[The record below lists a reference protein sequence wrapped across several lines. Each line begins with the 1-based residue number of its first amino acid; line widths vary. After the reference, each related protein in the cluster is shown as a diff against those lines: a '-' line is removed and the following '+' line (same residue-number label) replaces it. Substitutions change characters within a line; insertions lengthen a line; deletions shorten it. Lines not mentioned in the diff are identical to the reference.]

1 MEPIVQ
7 DVASSVIQNNIPTSP
22 SAYVFCVIALLIQ
35 PVIVWYVYHKQDKDK
50 ASLRVPMVAY
60 SFAYIVIQFFVFW
73 KYLRWFTGDRQPFA
87 YIIQLGILIAFTAL
101 EIALLSSNRYAER
114 VENERKES
122 TDAFVRIRQMME
134 IEITK
139 NTDPERKSMLN
150 AISEQMRYESP
161 VSNENVVEENQ
172 RLMTLIENISETSG
186 EEFEQRCEEI
196 RQVIQQRKIKMLN
209 Q

>member
-7 DVASSVIQNNIPTSP
+7 DVASSVIQSNIPTSP

-35 PVIVWYVYHKQDKDK
+35 PIIVWYVYHKQDKDK

-73 KYLRWFTGDRQPFA
+73 KYLRWFTGDRQTFA
-87 YIIQLGILIAFTAL
+87 YIIQIGILIVFTAL

-114 VENERKES
+114 VESERKES
-122 TDAFVRIRQMME
+122 TAEFAKIRRMIE
-134 IEITK
+134 IETTKIT
-139 NTDPERKSMLN
+139 DSERKSMLN
-150 AISEQMRYESP
+150 AISEQMRYASP
-161 VSNENVVEENQ
+161 VSNERVAEENQ

-196 RQVIQQRKIKMLN
+196 GRVNQQRMIKLSN
-209 Q
+209 